1 MFEAWLKFKP
11 HPFQVLLTRH
21 FRENCREMSVELSS
35 KAENDV
41 SRRASSSEE
50 EEAYHSA
57 SEDTATSTIAAAR
70 EGEGGG
76 REGEE
81 GGGSEEVCAEGLTR
95 LCVEKEPV
103 GEPVSEAKVELSEEE
118 WKVCAMC

>member
-1 MFEAWLKFKP
+1 MATQPKP
-11 HPFQVLLTRH
+11 HPFQVLLTKH
-21 FRENCREMSVELSS
+21 FRENVSAELSS

-70 EGEGGG
+70 EGEGSEGG
-76 REGEE
+76 RGRRVEGVRRYVLKV
-81 GGGSEEVCAEGLTR
+81 SQDCA
-95 LCVEKEPV
+95 
-103 GEPVSEAKVELSEEE
+103 
-118 WKVCAMC
+118 

>member
-1 MFEAWLKFKP
+1 MATQPKP
-11 HPFQVLLTRH
+11 HPFQVLLTKH
-21 FRENCREMSVELSS
+21 FRENVSAELSS

-70 EGEGGG
+70 EGEGRG
-76 REGEE
+76 RRVEGVRRYVLKV
-81 GGGSEEVCAEGLTR
+81 SQD
-95 LCVEKEPV
+95 CV
-103 GEPVSEAKVELSEEE
+103 
-118 WKVCAMC
+118 

>member
-1 MFEAWLKFKP
+1 MNA
-11 HPFQVLLTRH
+11 
-21 FRENCREMSVELSS
+21 ELSS

-57 SEDTATSTIAAAR
+57 SEDTATSTIAAR

-95 LCVEKEPV
+95 LCVEEEPV

-118 WKVCAMC
+118 WKVCVMC